1 MNNSK
6 KSESTA
12 LINLQSDALLG
23 FNQVSEAKDSQG
35 LKSQIEMS
43 RLFSKRG
50 GEVSLDM
57 RQSKSMKTI
66 D

>member
-12 LINLQSDALLG
+12 LINLKSDALLG
-23 FNQVSEAKDSQG
+23 FNQVSDAKDSQG

-50 GEVSLDM
+50 EIAPPV
-57 RQSKSMKTI
+57 
-66 D
+66 